1 MNISGSLCA
10 ATENK
15 VGVVLIHGKWG
26 NPSQFNSLA
35 RSMQNKGYMVLTPLM
50 PWSKVRGYD
59 VDYSA
64 ALEIITS
71 NIQELQ
77 KSGSTVIV
85 LAGHSK
91 GANAAI
97 AYAAYGREKINGVI
111 AIAPGHTP
119 DRLRYHQ
126 SIQSSLNKAKGMI
139 DSGSGD
145 KQALFTHRNNG
156 RFADINMTAATYFS
170 YYDPD
175 GMASMPLSTSKITQ
189 RVPLIWILAGT
200 TDVLYDKGR
209 DYVFEK
215 WPEHPLNRYVVLN
228 STHMDAPEDA
238 KDEVLHWIEAVHFH
252 R

>member
-64 ALEIITS
+64 ALEIVTS
-71 NIQELQ
+71 NIQELR
-77 KSGSTVIV
+77 KKGSTVIV

-97 AYAAYGREKINGVI
+97 AYTAYGREQIDAVI
-111 AIAPGHTP
+111 AIAPGHIP
-119 DRLRYHQ
+119 DIVRFQ
-126 SIQSSLNKAKGMI
+126 ESIQSSLKKANEMI
-139 DSGSGD
+139 EGGSGD
-145 KQALFTHRNNG
+145 KVALFTHRNNG
-156 RFADINMTAATYFS
+156 KYVDINMTAAIYAS
-170 YYDPD
+170 YNDPE
-175 GMASMPLSTSKITQ
+175 GMASMPLSTSKIAQ
-189 RVPLIWILAGT
+189 RIPLIWILAGT

-209 DYVFEK
+209 GDVFEK
-215 WPEHPLNRYVVLN
+215 GPEHPLNRYVVLN

>member
-1 MNISGSLCA
+1 MNMFGSLCA

-15 VGVVLIHGKWG
+15 VGVVLLHGKWG

-35 RSMQNKGYMVLTPLM
+35 KLMKNKGYKVLTPLM

-64 ALEIITS
+64 ALEIVTG
-71 NIQELQ
+71 NIEELR
-77 KSGSTVIV
+77 KRGSAVIV

-97 AYAAYGREKINGVI
+97 AYAAYGREQIDAVI
-111 AIAPGHTP
+111 AIAPGHIP
-119 DRLRYHQ
+119 DIVRFQ
-126 SIQSSLNKAKGMI
+126 ESIQSSLKKANEMI
-139 DSGSGD
+139 EGGSGD
-145 KQALFTHRNNG
+145 KVALFTHRNNG
-156 RFADINMTAATYFS
+156 KYVDINMTAAIYAS
-170 YYDPD
+170 YNDPE
-175 GMASMPLSTSKITQ
+175 GMASMPLSTSKIAQ
-189 RVPLIWILAGT
+189 RIPLIWILAGT

-209 DYVFEK
+209 GYVFEK